1 MFSIEL
7 AARATD
13 LALEGGV
20 SCSQMAVDLDV
31 RQQAR

>member
-7 AARATD
+7 AARVTD

-20 SCSQMAVDLDV
+20 SLRPGGRRRD
-31 RQQAR
+31 R